1 MPDYIREAR
10 KATREGDYS
19 KAGDMFFLGGDDK
32 SAMDMYLKGGHYAL
46 AARMLEK
53 QEDWKGAA
61 KYYMQSGKFQE
72 AAEIYGN
79 RLKDYRMASA
89 MYEKS
94 GDMVHASGMA
104 EKAGEI
110 SRAALLAEQ
119 SEMLE
124 RAAALYIQAQKYE
137 KAADAY
143 SRILK
148 QLMLDKDE
156 KGFLDSHRNRLTRT
170 GNAAGALYCRLKK
183 YEKAAVCYEQAEN
196 LNKAAECLTLAKK
209 PLKAAEMYYRI
220 GQYDSSYDCLS
231 GLDESAQNKELLADV
246 CFQLKRFEEAAELYL
261 QTNRIQR
268 AAEAYEEAHDFYR
281 AALFYETLDD
291 STKAA
296 ELYLKLNEME
306 KAAELYERAKNFDY
320 AAKLYEEVGKL
331 DRAIDCLTQAGQR
344 IRAAKLISE
353 GNGAQKAISLLQQ
366 IAPEDDDYL
375 ESCILLGQLFT
386 RMEMYS
392 VAQQKFLEA
401 VRDEPLSADN
411 IEIYY
416 HFARLY
422 EKSAQYSKAREV
434 YEKILSVNLDYKD
447 CYARLQKIKESNLLD
462 GMSNEVTPTSVK
474 RILAGRYELSEKIGR
489 DAFGILYKAHDT
501 TLGRTVM
508 IRRFPQQDKNITGK
522 ILDQTKVVSTLN
534 QSNIIAI
541 YDSGKDDDHYF
552 LCMEYV
558 DGPTLRQYLSR
569 GPLEISEICEFA
581 TQTCLALSYAHK
593 KGIVHRNLCP
603 ENIYIG
609 AGNQVKIANFGIE
622 TRWEKGSTL
631 IVKRYGSPEQVL
643 GEKVDARS
651 DLYTFG
657 VLLYE
662 MVYGV
667 PPFIGQDVELQHLK
681 KIPSFPETSKYPVPL
696 FLMKIIQ
703 KCLRKDKGRRY
714 TGAED
719 ILEELEVADIVPGMV
734 LNERYEI
741 LREIG
746 SGGMGHVYQ
755 ARDRDLDD
763 LVALKVLRAEFSA
776 DASIQKRFLREIKLT
791 RMITHPHVVKV
802 FDTGKYKGNRYIS
815 MEYIEGTSLDEW
827 LKKSKRDL
835 RTLLAIVAKVMQGVQ
850 AAHSQGI
857 VHRDLK
863 PQNVLLDRSLN
874 PHVLDFGIA
883 RTSDHVDATSGQ
895 VMGSPKYMSPEQIQ
909 GKDLDKRSDV
919 YALGVL
925 MFYLFTG
932 EEPFMGEDP
941 RSIIMKHLTQPVPSM
956 RHISPSVP
964 DWLEKI
970 VMKTLEKDRNQR
982 YSSVKEILE
991 DLKKGYETEKT

>member
-1 MPDYIREAR
+1 
-10 KATREGDYS
+10 
-19 KAGDMFFLGGDDK
+19 
-32 SAMDMYLKGGHYAL
+32 
-46 AARMLEK
+46 
-53 QEDWKGAA
+53 
-61 KYYMQSGKFQE
+61 
-72 AAEIYGN
+72 
-79 RLKDYRMASA
+79 
-89 MYEKS
+89 
-94 GDMVHASGMA
+94 
-104 EKAGEI
+104 
-110 SRAALLAEQ
+110 
-119 SEMLE
+119 
-124 RAAALYIQAQKYE
+124 
-137 KAADAY
+137 
-143 SRILK
+143 
-148 QLMLDKDE
+148 
-156 KGFLDSHRNRLTRT
+156 
-170 GNAAGALYCRLKK
+170 LKK
-183 YEKAAVCYEQAEN
+183 YEKAAVSYEQADN
-196 LNKAAECLTLAKK
+196 LNKAAECLSLAKK

-220 GQYDSSYDCLS
+220 GQYESAYDSLA
-231 GLDESAQNKELLADV
+231 GLDPSAQNKELLADV
-246 CFQLKRFEEAAELYL
+246 CFQLKRFEEAADLYL
-261 QTNRIQR
+261 EINRIQR
-268 AAEAYEEAHDFYR
+268 VAETYEEARDFYR

-291 STKAA
+291 SIKAA

-331 DRAIDCLTQAGQR
+331 DRAIVCLTQAGQR
-344 IRAAKLISE
+344 IRAAKLMGDGKDS
-353 GNGAQKAISLLQQ
+353 QKAITLLQQ
-366 IAPEDDDYL
+366 ITPEDDDYL
-375 ESCILLGQLFT
+375 ESCVLLGQLFA

-401 VRDEPLSADN
+401 IGDEPISPDN
-411 IEIYY
+411 IEIFY
-416 HFARLY
+416 HLARLY
-422 EKSAQYSKAREV
+422 ERSAQYSKARDV
-434 YEKILSVNLDYKD
+434 YEKILSVNLGYKD
-447 CYARLQKIKESNLLD
+447 GYARLQKIKESNLLD
-462 GMSNEVTPTSVK
+462 GMSDEVTPTSVK
-474 RILAGRYELSEKIGR
+474 RILAGRYELSEKIGQ
-489 DAFGILYKAHDT
+489 DAFGLLYKAHDT

-522 ILDQTKVVSTLN
+522 IFEQTKVVSNLN
-534 QSNIIAI
+534 QSNIVAI

-569 GPLEISEICEFA
+569 GALEVSEICEFA
-581 TQTCLALSYAHK
+581 SQTCLALSYVHK
-593 KGIVHRNLCP
+593 REVVHRNLCP

-609 AGNQVKIANFGIE
+609 AGNQIKIANFGIE
-622 TRWEKGSTL
+622 ARWEKGSAV
-631 IVKRYGSPEQVL
+631 IAKRYGSPEQVL

-657 VLLYE
+657 VVLYE

-667 PPFIGQDVELQHLK
+667 PPFTGQDVELQHLK

-696 FLMKIIQ
+696 FLLKIMQ

-714 TGAED
+714 SSAKD
-719 ILEELEVADIVPGMV
+719 ILEELEVADIVTGMV

-746 SGGMGHVYQ
+746 AGGMGHVYQ
-755 ARDRDLDD
+755 AKDRDLDET
-763 LVALKVLRAEFSA
+763 VALKVLRAEFSA

-827 LKKSKRDL
+827 LRKGKRDV
-835 RTLLAIVAKVMQGVQ
+835 RTLLAIVAKILMGVQ

-863 PQNVLLDRSLN
+863 PQNVLLDRSQN

-883 RTSDHVDATSGQ
+883 RASDHVDATSGQ

-919 YALGVL
+919 YALGVM

-932 EEPFMGEDP
+932 EEPFTGEDP

-956 RHISPSVP
+956 RHINPSVP
-964 DWLEKI
+964 HWLEKI
-970 VMKTLEKDRNQR
+970 AMKALEKDRNQR
-982 YSSVKEILE
+982 YSSVKEILD

>member
-10 KATREGDYS
+10 KAAREGDYS
-19 KAGDMFFLGGDDK
+19 KAGDMFSLGGDEK
-32 SAMDMYLKGGHYAL
+32 SAMGMYLKGGQYSL
-46 AARMLEK
+46 AARLLEK

-61 KYYMQSGKFQE
+61 KYYTQCGKFQE
-72 AAEIYGN
+72 AAEIYGK

-94 GDMVHASGMA
+94 GDMLHASEMA
-104 EKAGEI
+104 EQAGEI
-110 SRAALLAEQ
+110 SRAALLADQ
-119 SEMLE
+119 ADMLD
-124 RAAALYIQAQKYE
+124 RAAALYVQAQKYE

-148 QLMLDKDE
+148 QLLAEKEE
-156 KGFLDSHRNRLTRT
+156 KGFLESHRYRLTRT

-183 YEKAAVCYEQAEN
+183 YEKAAVSYEQAEN

-220 GQYDSSYDCLS
+220 GQYDSAYDCLA
-231 GLDESAQNKELLADV
+231 GLDDSAQNKELLADV
-246 CFQLKRFEEAAELYL
+246 CFQLKRFEEAADLYL
-261 QTNRIQR
+261 EINKIQR
-268 AAEAYEEAHDFYR
+268 AAEAYEEARDFYR

-291 STKAA
+291 SIKAA
-296 ELYLKLNEME
+296 ELYLKLNEMA

-331 DRAIDCLTQAGQR
+331 DRAIVCLIQSGQR
-344 IRAAKLISE
+344 IRAAKLLGE
-353 GNGAQKAISLLQQ
+353 GNDPQRAIKLLQE
-366 IAPEDDDYL
+366 IPSTDDDYL
-375 ESCILLGQLFT
+375 ESCVLLGQLFT

-401 VRDEPLSADN
+401 IREEPLSPEN
-411 IEIYY
+411 IEIFY
-416 HFARLY
+416 HLARLY
-422 EKSAQYSKAREV
+422 ERSAQYSKAREV
-434 YEKILSVNLDYKD
+434 YEKILSVNLGYKD

-462 GMSNEVTPTSVK
+462 GMSGEVTPTSVK

-508 IRRFPQQDKNITGK
+508 IRRFPPQDKNITGK
-522 ILDQTKVVSTLN
+522 IFEQTKLVSTLN
-534 QSNIIAI
+534 QSNIVAI
-541 YDSGKDDDHYF
+541 YDSGKDEDHYF

-569 GPLEISEICEFA
+569 GALEISEICEFA
-581 TQTCLALSYAHK
+581 SQTCLALSYAHK
-593 KGIVHRNLCP
+593 KEVVHRNLCP

-622 TRWEKGSTL
+622 TRWEKGSTV
-631 IVKRYGSPEQVL
+631 IAKRYGSPEQVL

-657 VLLYE
+657 VVLYE

-667 PPFIGQDVELQHLK
+667 PPFTGQDVELQHLK
-681 KIPSFPETSKYPVPL
+681 KIPPFPETSRYPVPL
-696 FLMKIIQ
+696 FLLKILQ

-714 TGAED
+714 SSAEE
-719 ILEELEVADIVPGMV
+719 ILEELEVADIAIGMV
-734 LNERYEI
+734 LNERYEM

-746 SGGMGHVYQ
+746 AGGMGHVYQ
-755 ARDRDLDD
+755 ARDRDLDEV
-763 LVALKVLRAEFSA
+763 VALKVLRAEFSA

-815 MEYIEGTSLDEW
+815 MEYIEGMSLDEW
-827 LKKSKRDL
+827 LRKGKRDI
-835 RTLLAIVAKVMQGVQ
+835 RTLLAIIAKILQGVQ

-863 PQNVLLDRSLN
+863 PQNVLVDRSQN

-883 RTSDHVDATSGQ
+883 RTSDHVEATSGQ

-919 YALGVL
+919 YALGVM

-932 EEPFMGEDP
+932 EEPFIGEDP

-964 DWLEKI
+964 IWLEKI
-970 VMKTLEKDRNQR
+970 VMKSLEKERNQR

-991 DLKKGYETEKT
+991 DLKKGYETEKP